1 MNWDQEDQNTKEA
14 FRLLTLEN
22 RNKERSEEI
31 LEWFELML
39 EEGIYTE
46 CWGVGVRNESLGNVR
61 LKEIHIF
68 LVKMYGTRL
77 NWVENKPEQK
87 MNEI

>member
-1 MNWDQEDQNTKEA
+1 MSWDQEDQNTKEA

-31 LEWFELML
+31 LELFELFFFLFFGEGFELML

-46 CWGVGVRNESLGNVR
+46 CWGWGLEMSL
-61 LKEIHIF
+61 
-68 LVKMYGTRL
+68 
-77 NWVENKPEQK
+77 
-87 MNEI
+87 